1 MPNTDATGEYIVFGV
16 FRFIGSGFSCS
27 ITISIIILLHAHT
40 TVRIIYR
47 IFLDEVKNEY
57 YRDEK
62 PMGNDNCET
71 VLNCSADLL
80 TRNMLP

>member
-1 MPNTDATGEYIVFGV
+1 MNIL
-16 FRFIGSGFSCS
+16 FRCLSHYRLSVLLFHLHN
-27 ITISIIILLHAHT
+27 ITCAHDDNNISH
-40 TVRIIYR
+40 
-47 IFLDEVKNEY
+47 FPDEVKNEY
-57 YRDEK
+57 YGDEN